1 MARSSP
7 RCPGTVTN
15 PRFDECLN
23 CRWLPRIRT
32 WYQPSVSSS
41 RMTSLTFMG
50 WTHLRYNPL
59 HNVPVQ
65 RRAAQRTVRCNRLLC
80 SYCFQNLRFIK
91 TTMIYHDSDQ
101 LQNLLSS
108 KNRRTSWAIPK
119 FESSTHRTSVFVVG
133 KPNINII
140 WNLIRGITDQKHKRL
155 VCSSWLTQEDNS
167 SQVWLPYFT
176 RLLKIERLLNVS
188 F

>member
-59 HNVPVQ
+59 HNDQAQPRTSRVAGWPSAGATGYVLVHHVPNYIQHYYLFTTMRRRGVIMYKYTLVSKLICKNTLPKSIPVQ
-65 RRAAQRTVRCNRLLC
+65 YKADANIEST
-80 SYCFQNLRFIK
+80 IA
-91 TTMIYHDSDQ
+91 D
-101 LQNLLSS
+101 
-108 KNRRTSWAIPK
+108 IP
-119 FESSTHRTSVFVVG
+119 HY
-133 KPNINII
+133 
-140 WNLIRGITDQKHKRL
+140 LDRGIISL
-155 VCSSWLTQEDNS
+155 VWAFC
-167 SQVWLPYFT
+167 F
-176 RLLKIERLLNVS
+176 
-188 F
+188 